1 MKLPSFFEQAED
13 AIIARV
19 YEITETTEAELYL
32 ERQQP
37 PNANLESAL

>member
-1 MKLPSFFEQAED
+1 MKLPPFFEQAED

-19 YEITETTEAELYL
+19 YEIIEADLYP